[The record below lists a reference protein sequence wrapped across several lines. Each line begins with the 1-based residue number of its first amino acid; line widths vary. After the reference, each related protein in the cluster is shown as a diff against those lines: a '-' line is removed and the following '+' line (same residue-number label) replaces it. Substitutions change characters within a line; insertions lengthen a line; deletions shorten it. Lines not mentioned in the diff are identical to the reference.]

1 MKIIQGEV
9 EKLFTTWFI
18 REVEYPKWLAN
29 VVVVPKNEGKW
40 QICVDYTNLNDACPK
55 DSFLLPQINQIVDS
69 TARHMTFSFID
80 VFSNYHQILMF
91 QLNEEKTV
99 FIMPHGL
106 YYYRVMS
113 FGLKNVR
120 ATYQKL
126 MTKIFKP
133 LIGHIVEVYIDE
145 IVVKKQN

>member
-1 MKIIQGEV
+1 
-9 EKLFTTWFI
+9 
-18 REVEYPKWLAN
+18 
-29 VVVVPKNEGKW
+29 
-40 QICVDYTNLNDACPK
+40 
-55 DSFLLPQINQIVDS
+55 
-69 TARHMTFSFID
+69 MTFSFID